1 MSQKNKLKKL
11 MEKKGIESINVDG
24 TPTPVQSAKELDLI
38 EAAKANGI
46 M

>member
-11 MEKKGIESINVDG
+11 LEKKGIESSNVDG
-24 TPTPVQSAKELDLI
+24 TPTPVQRAKEIDLI
-38 EAAKANGI
+38 EAAQANGS